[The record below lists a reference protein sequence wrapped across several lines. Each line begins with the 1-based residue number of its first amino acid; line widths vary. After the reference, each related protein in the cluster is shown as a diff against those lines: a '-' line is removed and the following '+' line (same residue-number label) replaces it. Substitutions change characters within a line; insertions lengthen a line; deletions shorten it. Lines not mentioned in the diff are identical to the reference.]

1 VKKIVLGENHF
12 SVGHTLYNMSC
23 LLIDN
28 KQYDD
33 SLVMLQNTLD
43 VYKVPLCLHTQIYMY
58 SFIHARRYK
67 IDRFTCDNEE
77 EIRNSFMFLSRY
89 PSFICIYI
97 YISIKS
103 SFGLDHNV
111 TQDVVTQYE
120 KVKFKLEQRNLK
132 SSHSSLQLEVEVD
145 GNTPPP
151 PPPPPVSSPTRSI
164 SISRRLEGDATSG
177 NGDGS
182 EMPLLESSDINLN
195 HYKFDMPGKENHK
208 KTQLVERKP
217 SNLQHEDVHNY
228 ATASNTPSMPDSS
241 SDNIMPSAAAAVRD
255 DKRMLS
261 SESEVQDSDFDSE
274 AEEKLVSTTLTKS
287 QKKR

>member
-1 VKKIVLGENHF
+1 
-12 SVGHTLYNMSC
+12 
-23 LLIDN
+23 
-28 KQYDD
+28 
-33 SLVMLQNTLD
+33 
-43 VYKVPLCLHTQIYMY
+43 MY
-58 SFIHARRYK
+58 
-67 IDRFTCDNEE
+67 
-77 EIRNSFMFLSRY
+77 
-89 PSFICIYI
+89 IYI

-120 KVKFKLEQRNLK
+120 KIKFKLEQRNLK

-145 GNTPPP
+145 GNTPP

-217 SNLQHEDVHNY
+217 SNLQHEDVRNY
-228 ATASNTPSMPDSS
+228 ATASTTPLLPDSNN
-241 SDNIMPSAAAAVRD
+241 SDNRMHSSSATAAARD

-274 AEEKLVSTTLTKS
+274 AEEKLVSTTVSKS
-287 QKKR
+287 KKR